1 MKLFSVLALTAAVS
15 GDLCSHPNKK
25 ARAVLEKDS
34 RDNLQ
39 SDSYNCGSL
48 EEAQTLFDEMA
59 QVNLEKA
66 D

>member
-15 GDLCSHPNKK
+15 GDFCSHPNKK

-39 SDSYNCGSL
+39 ADSYNCGSV
-48 EEAQTLFDEMA
+48 EEAQTLYDEMA
-59 QVNLEKA
+59 QVYFENSH
-66 D
+66 